1 MKMRTLIGTLMLFG
15 AYGMFNTVEA
25 KKNKDDEGILIEIT
39 VLDAGTQEPIPTAVI
54 KHTLASQPSKVN
66 SVTGTWS
73 DTESIDKNA
82 AIHKFL
88 PGNVE
93 EFSISASGYMTQVV
107 TYDVRRR
114 NNVIEIGLEPM
125 EIIAPKLDDTIIPF
139 GRDTVKTDSGPGGA
153 Q

>member
-1 MKMRTLIGTLMLFG
+1 MLFG

-39 VLDAGTQEPIPTAVI
+39 VLDAGTRTSTVVI

-66 SVTGTWS
+66 SVTGIN

-82 AIHKFL
+82 AIHKL

-93 EFSISASGYMTQVV
+93 EFSISASGYIKVV

-114 NNVIEIGLEPM
+114 NNVIG
-125 EIIAPKLDDTIIPF
+125 
-139 GRDTVKTDSGPGGA
+139 
-153 Q
+153 